1 MKTLP
6 TPYETMDN
14 KSRLS
19 FVKTILPFSW
29 RWKLPLPF
37 VILFGLTGWPW
48 Q

>member
-29 RWKLPLPF
+29 RWKNHYHLWYYL
-37 VILFGLTGWPW
+37 G
-48 Q
+48 